1 MPSLR
6 SDCTIKLGSG
16 EVGNEV
22 LEGGGGL
29 VTLAALQQEGGGGL
43 DALQQEGGGG
53 LVAAVLAVLHEDFGG
68 GLVAVVPAA
77 PKHPASNAGI
87 QSGIDNFVGV

>member
-43 DALQQEGGGG
+43 
-53 LVAAVLAVLHEDFGG
+53 VSAVLAVLHEDFGG

-87 QSGIDNFVGV
+87 QSGIDNFVCV